1 MKVLEVMGCRSSV
14 VRALVA
20 KARGPMFDSLATT
33 TKVTFNLVFYEGSK
47 SKGQNLIINNNNNII
62 IKFLTFV

>member
-1 MKVLEVMGCRSSV
+1 MGGRSSV

-20 KARGPMFDSLATT
+20 KARGPMFDSLAT

-47 SKGQNLIINNNNNII
+47 SKGQNLIINNNNNNII

>member
-33 TKVTFNLVFYEGSK
+33 KVTFNLVFM
-47 SKGQNLIINNNNNII
+47 KGQSQRVR
-62 IKFLTFV
+62 T